1 MTIDERPTSWDEMEW
16 GPWPETDVVPQEP
29 LDDET
34 RENQGLPTSLSVV
47 RGEGVVQRPVFE
59 PALQHYSRAMRPGE
73 PQFASAE
80 TAARWY
86 AARHRALDHVLA
98 GIASSA
104 WAGHLVLRG
113 SILLKAWYGDAA
125 REPRDLDFVVVPP
138 TWIMEEPRTDR
149 MLEDLAAAA
158 AEVSKADAGS
168 TVRIDAA
175 GAASDEIWTYDRV
188 PGRRLV
194 LPWHA
199 DGLPSGSVQLDF
211 VFNERIP
218 HTPEFTHIPAR
229 QAGHGSAAGHRILAA
244 TPAQSLAWKLLW
256 LVTDTYPQGK
266 DLYDAVL
273 LAEAGSLSADL
284 LLRSLV
290 SSDAS
295 WAGQRITTAFLDDID
310 VDADEFR
317 KDYPEV
323 PDSIEQLLERLKAAL
338 APTFAEAA
346 AEPPADG
353 YARRAALL
361 APAVERLRELVREE
375 GLDALLSR
383 VSMDRDPLPETLVL
397 LRETIGADACTLED
411 VAATYVD
418 FTARAYPG
426 SYNYYRRTPEELAN
440 AVAKLGETV

>member
-1 MTIDERPTSWDEMEW
+1 M
-16 GPWPETDVVPQEP
+16 PQEP
-29 LDDET
+29 LDEET

-138 TWIMEEPRTDR
+138 TWVMEEPRTDR

-218 HTPEFTHIPAR
+218 HTPEFTRIPAR
-229 QAGHGSAAGHRILAA
+229 HADHGNAAGHRILAA
-244 TPAQSLAWKLLW
+244 TAAQSLAWKLLW

-273 LAEAGSLSADL
+273 LAEAACSPPTCCCAASCRRTRHGPGSASPPRSWTTSTWTRTSSA
-284 LLRSLV
+284 RTTRRFRTA
-290 SSDAS
+290 SSS
-295 WAGQRITTAFLDDID
+295 CWS
-310 VDADEFR
+310 V
-317 KDYPEV
+317 
-323 PDSIEQLLERLKAAL
+323 LKAAL

-375 GLDALLSR
+375 GLDAVLSR